1 MVNTNLRL
9 KLIILTRKF
18 ILKQLVA
25 HELVITSPSATK
37 ATDVIFLD
45 FSKAFDRV
53 PHERLLLKWNRH
65 GIDGNL
71 LLWLRNFLT
80 ERKQRVNIL
89 FYLVIS
95 EVRSTPRIGPGPVL
109 CLIYVND
116 LTDIVTSDIKLFA
129 DDTKIYR
136 QLTEPEDINV
146 KIGLTCFGKLGDKLA
161 SKL

>member
-1 MVNTNLRL
+1 MRSSCSRHDVNNGKVQSVKGKVQMVNTNLRL

-25 HELVITSPSATK
+25 HELVELVITSPSATK

-53 PHERLLLKWNRH
+53 PHERLLLKWNRY

-95 EVRSTPRIGPGPVL
+95 EVRSTPRIGPGSSIMPYL
-109 CLIYVND
+109 CKMI
-116 LTDIVTSDIKLFA
+116 
-129 DDTKIYR
+129 
-136 QLTEPEDINV
+136 
-146 KIGLTCFGKLGDKLA
+146 
-161 SKL
+161 